1 MREQKTILGKA
12 VCFYLWKNFTLFLLF
27 CLFDQ
32 VAFFSPLFWVYLT
45 LQRLVYPPTNAHM
58 WWLLASKGT
67 PRFLCELS
75 FGAPFGALSAS
86 LAEEESRKPATR
98 TLPEE
103 LQQDMRTI
111 KSPLCST
118 VDRRH
123 RHTPLLVLKC
133 LWIRHLAKNL
143 VDYNQLSTTFLYD
156 SHYREFMV

>member
-12 VCFYLWKNFTLFLLF
+12 VCFYLWKNFTVFLLF
-27 CLFDQ
+27 CLFDK
-32 VAFFSPLFWVYLT
+32 VAFFSPLFWVYST

-98 TLPEE
+98 TLSSSTGAATRYAYDKEP
-103 LQQDMRTI
+103 
-111 KSPLCST
+111 PLLHK
-118 VDRRH
+118 D
-123 RHTPLLVLKC
+123 RHTQTYPPRSVFLKC
-133 LWIRHLAKNL
+133 LPDSTAKK
-143 VDYNQLSTTFLYD
+143 
-156 SHYREFMV
+156 EFGRL